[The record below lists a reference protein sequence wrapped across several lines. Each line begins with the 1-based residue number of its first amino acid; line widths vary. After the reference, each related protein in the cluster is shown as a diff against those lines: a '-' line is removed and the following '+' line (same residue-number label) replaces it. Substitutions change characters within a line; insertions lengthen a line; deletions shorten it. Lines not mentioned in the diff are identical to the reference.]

1 MTANL
6 PVQPPVPVGF
16 LDGSFDGLHVTGT
29 HGLEDNVLEE
39 AFPQRRQ
46 PGTQRRGH
54 GSRRA
59 ADGRTEAERLVA
71 ADNTQCGL
79 KAAALGDV
87 EELLRLISQG
97 WDPHSIDKHGSNAL
111 HWAAGAGQ
119 TETCGLL
126 IDLGIHVDYANRT
139 GRTALH
145 WASRNG
151 QTGACHWLRGKGADV
166 HTLTRDG
173 VNVFHWAV
181 YGGNL
186 STCEWA
192 LQVGVDIFA
201 LNRWG
206 CGATHWAATTGDIAL
221 CRWLRDQGLDFA
233 LRNNQGHDGVMKAA
247 WNGHVHLCDWL
258 LSAEVQ
264 PGGVQY
270 LLAVDR
276 AGLTAIDLARLNGF
290 EALTSKL
297 QGLVDAHRGSATVE
311 QLNIESASSMQAPPI
326 QLKNKSFTVY
336 YRMQRVAEEEE
347 WGSVERA
354 LHQPLPITVRLC
366 GNGDPT
372 LLTWLTQVA
381 GFELVPWLP
390 ASACVF
396 QLEVKNFKA
405 NPEVRAGC
413 SAAELAGGLTFQS
426 TAAMLP
432 VLLLNPLRDHLVMDM
447 CAAPGERALQCLDAM
462 AVAGAREGGGG
473 LGYPV
478 GAVLANDIDGKHFIM
493 DSKALRT
500 NGRPAVMVTIGN
512 ASKFPCMF
520 EDVAAAP
527 GRSTAPSNGA
537 EELAVPPQT
546 PEAEAEVEAE
556 AAVGVCRTQL
566 LFDRVFCSVPCS
578 GDGLLRE
585 APHKWKLWTWTGG
598 LEKHTRHLKLLLRG
612 LHYLKE
618 GGLLCYSTASF
629 DPLENEAVVAAALE
643 RYKGAVALVPLPS
656 IGSEVDWMPGLQKWF
671 VPDPAA
677 TSLFRFMAA
686 WDEVGDDQR
695 PPHGPVRA
703 TMFPPEAGSHVAA
716 QLELCGRLLPNRH
729 NSAGAFLAVFT
740 KHTHRAAAAADWP
753 RPAPQPLPDA
763 PPTASTLEAVQ
774 GELPTAPTPAP
785 VPRFCKRYTPVDAGW
800 EQWES
805 ICRFYG
811 LVAEALPAGHVVV
824 QERGA
829 QKQELRS
836 LNLLSPRAPAAQVS
850 GSEGALAEGA
860 QHGVAQN
867 EE

>member
-1 MTANL
+1 
-6 PVQPPVPVGF
+6 
-16 LDGSFDGLHVTGT
+16 
-29 HGLEDNVLEE
+29 
-39 AFPQRRQ
+39 
-46 PGTQRRGH
+46 
-54 GSRRA
+54 
-59 ADGRTEAERLVA
+59 
-71 ADNTQCGL
+71 
-79 KAAALGDV
+79 
-87 EELLRLISQG
+87 
-97 WDPHSIDKHGSNAL
+97 
-111 HWAAGAGQ
+111 
-119 TETCGLL
+119 
-126 IDLGIHVDYANRT
+126 
-139 GRTALH
+139 
-145 WASRNG
+145 
-151 QTGACHWLRGKGADV
+151 
-166 HTLTRDG
+166 
-173 VNVFHWAV
+173 
-181 YGGNL
+181 
-186 STCEWA
+186 
-192 LQVGVDIFA
+192 
-201 LNRWG
+201 
-206 CGATHWAATTGDIAL
+206 
-221 CRWLRDQGLDFA
+221 
-233 LRNNQGHDGVMKAA
+233 MKAA

-396 QLEVKNFKA
+396 QLEVKNFKYVEVTNTNTNHDIIDTTGCFQSYDTGNGDGENLA

-566 LFDRVFCSVPCS
+566 LFDRVFC
-578 GDGLLRE
+578 
-585 APHKWKLWTWTGG
+585 
-598 LEKHTRHLKLLLRG
+598 
-612 LHYLKE
+612 
-618 GGLLCYSTASF
+618 
-629 DPLENEAVVAAALE
+629 
-643 RYKGAVALVPLPS
+643 
-656 IGSEVDWMPGLQKWF
+656 
-671 VPDPAA
+671 
-677 TSLFRFMAA
+677 
-686 WDEVGDDQR
+686 
-695 PPHGPVRA
+695 
-703 TMFPPEAGSHVAA
+703 
-716 QLELCGRLLPNRH
+716 
-729 NSAGAFLAVFT
+729 
-740 KHTHRAAAAADWP
+740 
-753 RPAPQPLPDA
+753 
-763 PPTASTLEAVQ
+763 
-774 GELPTAPTPAP
+774 
-785 VPRFCKRYTPVDAGW
+785 
-800 EQWES
+800 
-805 ICRFYG
+805 
-811 LVAEALPAGHVVV
+811 
-824 QERGA
+824 
-829 QKQELRS
+829 
-836 LNLLSPRAPAAQVS
+836 
-850 GSEGALAEGA
+850 
-860 QHGVAQN
+860 
-867 EE
+867 